1 MNKFKDYK
9 RFPIQLSRTNI
20 ALIHVYSYFPD
31 HMEDLWMEGE
41 EEGILT
47 GDVDYDEQ
55 ADQFI
60 KQLEGK
66 TCNAFL
72 LALRRKIDERFTLKA
87 VRIIPTVPPED
98 RTV

>member
-1 MNKFKDYK
+1 MKNFKDYK

-31 HMEDLWMEGE
+31 HIEDNWMEGD
-41 EEGILT
+41 EEGFLT
-47 GDVDYDEQ
+47 GDVDFDKQ

-66 TCNAFL
+66 YCDAFL
-72 LALRRKIDERFTLKA
+72 FSLRNKIDEHFTIKALKK
-87 VRIIPTVPPED
+87 II
-98 RTV
+98 